1 MPSSSATTSRTCPVC
16 GARNSGVSLF
26 CAECGSSLN
35 AEADRTGDTSAIPV
49 HPTVAQ
55 HTEPY
60 RVARGS
66 TSGTQ
71 RWSASEDGVQVQD
84 ETAPFRAVSDNRRS
98 SAPTVD
104 RWSAASN
111 GGGAE
116 VFAADPPHH
125 DAFSPT
131 VTMVEHQAP
140 STRGFFLGLLA
151 VLLIAVVIG
160 LYGWAAWLSA
170 DLRDTISSWFD
181 FIG

>member
-1 MPSSSATTSRTCPVC
+1 MTSSSATTSRTCPVC
-16 GARNSGVSLF
+16 GARNSGISLF

-35 AEADRTGDTSAIPV
+35 GDAHRTGDTAAIPI
-49 HPTVAQ
+49 HPTTAQ

-60 RVARGS
+60 RVTRGS

-71 RWSASEDGVQVQD
+71 RWSTSESQD
-84 ETAPFRAVSDNRRS
+84 EIAPFRTTSANRTS
-98 SAPTVD
+98 SAPIGD

-116 VFAADPPHH
+116 VFAADTPYH

-131 VTMVEHQAP
+131 VTMVEHHAP

-151 VLLIAVVIG
+151 FLLIAVILG
-160 LYGWAAWLSA
+160 LYGWTAWLSA
-170 DLRDTISSWFD
+170 DLRDTISGWFD